1 MRGIKVL
8 YQLIFAYCIFILCLL
23 FVRFYIT
30 SSLQFAFLIWNIFLA
45 FIPFIISRYL
55 FLYAKPDVK
64 KYFIFFGMGIWLL
77 FFPNALYIV
86 TDLVHLQ
93 NINEVPKW
101 FDIILL
107 FSASVLGLLL
117 AFSSLYIIEMILK
130 KYVDTKYIQLS
141 IFTILFISS
150 FGVYLGRFLRWNS
163 WNIINKPF
171 TLFQD
176 IGERFLLP
184 HEHIQT
190 WSITTFLSILF
201 YLLYFTIQKLS
212 GVFK

>member
-1 MRGIKVL
+1 M
-8 YQLIFAYCIFILCLL
+8 
-23 FVRFYIT
+23 
-30 SSLQFAFLIWNIFLA
+30 QFAFLIWNIFLA

-86 TDLVHLQ
+86 TDIVHLQ

-117 AFSSLYIIEMILK
+117 AFSSLHIIEMILK

-141 IFTILFISS
+141 VFTILFISS

-201 YLLYFTIQKLS
+201 YLLYFTTQKLS
-212 GVFK
+212 GFFK